1 MEGSGLSGRIY
12 SNNGGVGIL
21 GLEMPLHKPPQNT
34 PQHHLQ
40 NHPKAAAFSHRHQQQ
55 PPHEQQHTQLSMKQ
69 PTNFMPYNNNP
80 NPNLNSNPNPNQ
92 NSNPCVKPKIQMTQ
106 LTNSDDDEP
115 SCANDHE
122 NSSLDGKRK
131 GSSNISPWQRMK
143 WTDNMVRL
151 LIMAV
156 YYIGD
161 EAGNEVA
168 AEKKKPGGGGVG
180 GGGGMLQKKGKWKSV
195 SRAMMEKGFYVS
207 PQQCEDKFNDL
218 NKRYKRVNDILGRG
232 TACKVVENQ
241 SLLETMDILPKMKEE
256 VRKLLN
262 SKHLFFREMC
272 AYHNSCG
279 NGTSEATATAA
290 AAAVS
295 PVSVAEAQQNHPQQ
309 QQQQCFHSSAIPPNS
324 SHKLGLGSEDH
335 DDDDE
340 DDDDE
345 DDEDEFEDE
354 DEEHEF
360 EGGPRK
366 RARTL
371 GGNSSN
377 TSQAL
382 QQLNGEMMGMLQ
394 DGSKNS
400 WEKKQWMK
408 THLVKLE
415 EQGLKFQVQAL
426 ELEKQRF
433 KWIKFSSKKERELEK
448 LKIDNER
455 KRLENERMM
464 LLLRQKEIE
473 LVGVEPQHP
482 SNPSCVSA

>member
-1 MEGSGLSGRIY
+1 
-12 SNNGGVGIL
+12 
-21 GLEMPLHKPPQNT
+21 
-34 PQHHLQ
+34 
-40 NHPKAAAFSHRHQQQ
+40 
-55 PPHEQQHTQLSMKQ
+55 
-69 PTNFMPYNNNP
+69 
-80 NPNLNSNPNPNQ
+80 
-92 NSNPCVKPKIQMTQ
+92 MTQ

-131 GSSNISPWQRMK
+131 GGSNISPWQRMK

-161 EAGNEVA
+161 EAGNEAVV
-168 AEKKKPGGGGVG
+168 EKKKPGGGGVG

-241 SLLETMDILPKMKEE
+241 T
-256 VRKLLN
+256 
-262 SKHLFFREMC
+262 
-272 AYHNSCG
+272 
-279 NGTSEATATAA
+279 
-290 AAAVS
+290 
-295 PVSVAEAQQNHPQQ
+295 
-309 QQQQCFHSSAIPPNS
+309 IPPNN
-324 SHKLGLGSEDH
+324 SHRLGLGSEDH
-335 DDDDE
+335 EDDDE
-340 DDDDE
+340 DCDDE

-366 RARTL
+366 RAKTL

-482 SNPSCVSA
+482 SNPSCDTQCEMFNWVTTSTDLEGLELKIMEKDTEICELEYEKKLKEDKIKKLQLKKDKYCDALAGMKTEMEELKTQIRKRRKNERRMYLMLLLSWIVFGFSYVYG